1 MYQDYGLG
9 MGLGPDEQTREQ
21 IIKKFPVQ
29 QDLPQKFNEM
39 FFQKMLTLLGYDT
52 RFSDNHDASAQ
63 EKRAKWTNV
72 YQAFYA
78 HYSRNGQGALW
89 RGKPDQRDQFWAF
102 ALVSKYFGKN
112 IKNESKK
119 ENGLVD
125 SWGSV
130 PVREF
135 VI

>member
-1 MYQDYGLG
+1 M
-9 MGLGPDEQTREQ
+9 
-21 IIKKFPVQ
+21 
-29 QDLPQKFNEM
+29 
-39 FFQKMLTLLGYDT
+39 
-52 RFSDNHDASAQ
+52 
-63 EKRAKWTNV
+63 

-78 HYSRNGQGALW
+78 HYSRNGQAWLW
-89 RGKPDQRDQFWAF
+89 RGKPDSRDCFWAF
-102 ALVSKYFGKN
+102 ALWAKYFGKN
-112 IKNESKK
+112 IKKETKK